1 MAVALEWQPE
11 PDGVFE
17 VSLVESVCLP
27 PYVLLKGGGRY
38 LRVESVSV
46 SAACMR
52 TAGVKICADLSAGTT
67 SNITEPA
74 FLITIGRK
82 GD

>member
-27 PYVLLKGGGRY
+27 PYVLLKGGGGGTFGWK
-38 LRVESVSV
+38 VSV
-46 SAACMR
+46 YLLLACER
-52 TAGVKICADLSAGTT
+52 QG
-67 SNITEPA
+67 
-74 FLITIGRK
+74 
-82 GD
+82 